1 MNGKQEKRETWQTY
15 HDLKNKYHRF
25 QIERKRESTVL
36 PFAVAAH
43 WDPCSRTSTTPCS
56 NTGTK
61 TLELGKQ
68 LISSLKRRIRV
79 ESGEK

>member
-1 MNGKQEKRETWQTY
+1 MGFLPSPTGRGGRGEAKGVKNKHGGGWNMNGKQEKRETWQTY

-43 WDPCSRTSTTPCS
+43 
-56 NTGTK
+56 
-61 TLELGKQ
+61 
-68 LISSLKRRIRV
+68 
-79 ESGEK
+79 

>member
-43 WDPCSRTSTTPCS
+43 
-56 NTGTK
+56 
-61 TLELGKQ
+61 
-68 LISSLKRRIRV
+68 
-79 ESGEK
+79 